1 MLVQVTV
8 LPAGTVSVAGANAKL
23 SMLTA
28 LPDTGA
34 AGPVVAPPVPAGMF
48 GIGAIPLIPGI
59 PGVLAADPN
68 VTDGVVVADWGDE
81 HPATTIS
88 PTNTARA
95 PRGSP
100 GIAIHLH
107 LRRKVHVANR

>member
-1 MLVQVTV
+1 
-8 LPAGTVSVAGANAKL
+8 
-23 SMLTA
+23 MLTA

-34 AGPVVAPPVPAGMF
+34 AGPAVAAVVPAGMF

-59 PGVLAADPN
+59 PGVVAADPK
-68 VTDGVVVADWGDE
+68 VTDGVVVADWCDE

-95 PRGSP
+95 PQGRA

-107 LRRKVHVANR
+107 LRRESTRRQ